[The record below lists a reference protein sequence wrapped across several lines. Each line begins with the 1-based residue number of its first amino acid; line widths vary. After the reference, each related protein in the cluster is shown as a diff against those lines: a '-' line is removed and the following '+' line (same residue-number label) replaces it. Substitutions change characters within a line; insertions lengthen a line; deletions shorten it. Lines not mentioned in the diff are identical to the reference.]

1 MPRLKGGSCRVPAS
15 CVLSALRLKGVF
27 RLKELIEYLVKA
39 LVDEPAQVDIREVVG
54 EESTT
59 FEIRVAPNDLGKVIG
74 KQGKIA
80 NALRTVAKAAA
91 MREKKRVY
99 LEIIP

>member
-1 MPRLKGGSCRVPAS
+1 VFGLKD
-15 CVLSALRLKGVF
+15 
-27 RLKELIEYLVKA
+27 LIEYLVKA
-39 LVDEPAQVDIREVVG
+39 LVDEPGQVDIKEVEG
-54 EESTT
+54 TEATT

-91 MREKKRVY
+91 MRNKKRVY

>member
-1 MPRLKGGSCRVPAS
+1 M
-15 CVLSALRLKGVF
+15 
-27 RLKELIEYLVKA
+27 KELIEYLVKA
-39 LVDEPAQVDIREVVG
+39 LVDEPDQVDIKEIEG
-54 EESTT
+54 AESTT
-59 FEIRVAPNDLGKVIG
+59 YEIRVANNDLGKVIG

-91 MREKKRVY
+91 MRNKKRIY

>member
-1 MPRLKGGSCRVPAS
+1 MKD
-15 CVLSALRLKGVF
+15 
-27 RLKELIEYLVKA
+27 LIEFLVKA
-39 LVDEPAQVDIREVVG
+39 LVDEPEQVDIKEIVG
-54 EESTT
+54 AESST
-59 FEIRVAPNDLGKVIG
+59 FEIRVASTDLGKVIG

-91 MREKKRVY
+91 MRDKKRVY

>member
-1 MPRLKGGSCRVPAS
+1 MLH
-15 CVLSALRLKGVF
+15 ALRLKGVF
-27 RLKELIEYLVKA
+27 GLKDLIEYLIKS
-39 LVDEPAQVDIREVVG
+39 LVDEPDSVAITEVPG
-54 EESTT
+54 DEATT
-59 FEIRVAPNDLGKVIG
+59 YEIRVATGDLGKVIG

-91 MREKKRVY
+91 MRNKQRVY